1 MKRVIVAVAAVTLLV
16 SSLIISCSKDSDP
29 CIRCT
34 AVCNG
39 VSSSEMRD
47 CGEDTQQQEAA
58 FRAANPG
65 CTVNCQPE

>member
-1 MKRVIVAVAAVTLLV
+1 MKRVIMAAAAVTLLV
-16 SSLIISCSKDSDP
+16 SSLVISCSKDSDP

-47 CGEDTQQQEAA
+47 CGEDIQEQEAA

-65 CTVNCQPE
+65 CTINCQPE

>member
-1 MKRVIVAVAAVTLLV
+1 MKRWIVAVVAVTLLV
-16 SSLIISCSKDSDP
+16 TSLVISCTKDSDP

-47 CGEDTQQQEAA
+47 CGEDIRDEEAA

-65 CTVNCQPE
+65 CTINCQPE